1 MPATEASPG
10 SRTSLLAALVAVN
23 HCHLPRQLHRCPGRV
38 TFAPSPLLEILLM
51 IATLAP
57 LPIGPVAA
65 APRRPTPDPSPAL
78 GGSWVP
84 GRRTCRRGPG
94 RNREPHPGCALRR
107 APPPRALRR
116 PAGYSASPIPWG
128 VRFGGSDQCRF
139 FKDFW
144 LQPVPGGQGYRL
156 DLASTEVLA
165 LGLQLE
171 RELDRCTR
179 RTKTG
184 RNPNTRGKS
193 WRGFIPAL
201 TGDRTGRP
209 LRRQQR
215 IGSSG
220 GSSRDR
226 S

>member
-38 TFAPSPLLEILLM
+38 TLAPSPLLEILLM

-84 GRRTCRRGPG
+84 GRRACRRGPG

-107 APPPRALRR
+107 APPPRALCP
-116 PAGYSASPIPWG
+116 PAGRILRFSHPLGSPIR
-128 VRFGGSDQCRF
+128 RFRPMPV
-139 FKDFW
+139 
-144 LQPVPGGQGYRL
+144 LQGL
-156 DLASTEVLA
+156 LAPA
-165 LGLQLE
+165 
-171 RELDRCTR
+171 R
-179 RTKTG
+179 
-184 RNPNTRGKS
+184 S
-193 WRGFIPAL
+193 WRAGLPAGPCQYRSAGFGPA
-201 TGDRTGRP
+201 TGT
-209 LRRQQR
+209 
-215 IGSSG
+215 
-220 GSSRDR
+220 
-226 S
+226 